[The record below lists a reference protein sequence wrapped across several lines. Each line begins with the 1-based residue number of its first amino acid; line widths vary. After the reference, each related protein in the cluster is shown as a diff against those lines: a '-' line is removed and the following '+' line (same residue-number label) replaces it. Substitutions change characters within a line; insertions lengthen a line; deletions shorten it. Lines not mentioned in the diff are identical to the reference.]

1 MHGANGENEQ
11 QRIFPRS
18 VSWLHHTWST
28 AMRSQIVAA
37 GLVDARG
44 SMRAWRFE
52 KLSILRLPS
61 KSENRTLVLG
71 TDG

>member
-1 MHGANGENEQ
+1 M
-11 QRIFPRS
+11 
-18 VSWLHHTWST
+18 
-28 AMRSQIVAA
+28 AMRSQVVAA

-52 KLSILRLPS
+52 ELSMLRLPS

-71 TDG
+71 ADR